1 MQAWAES
8 LDKYVL
14 TERCQTARVRAMPVQ
29 SNQDR
34 VDNDPQLRARGMYT
48 PAPHAVLGT
57 WPIQSAPWKLSATP
71 TPVDRAGPLCG
82 QDNIDVLI
90 GMLGLSHAELASGYE
105 DNTFWPSAVPIEP
118 YLVEALNDARV

>member
-1 MQAWAES
+1 
-8 LDKYVL
+8 
-14 TERCQTARVRAMPVQ
+14 
-29 SNQDR
+29 
-34 VDNDPQLRARGMYT
+34 MYT
-48 PAPHAVLGT
+48 PAPHPVLGT

-82 QDNIDVLI
+82 QDNIDVLV

-118 YLVEALNDARV
+118 YLVEALNDAKV